1 MAGKLIDEILIKN
14 KNSDI
19 KVISLIGLAKN
30 AGKTVAFN
38 QLVSELAREGY
49 QLGLVS
55 FGRDGEEIDAVTNK
69 EKPGITI
76 PSGTYFVTAEN
87 VKADLNSEF
96 QVYKTTDISTTLGR
110 VNIYKNTG
118 FFNKEIELA
127 GVNRISN
134 LEKIKKFLAEKVEYL
149 IVDGALD
156 RKSSSLPG
164 LSDKTILATGAVLA
178 PDIAGVIDKTSLA
191 VKKLLLPRVQSDE
204 ERDIYQK
211 LISQHQ
217 SKNKELP
224 GGWLVEVESRDG
236 DSNPEIK
243 NLIEL
248 KSSSSLGI
256 SRELDKKLN
265 KISTDQN
272 TSKTLILSGALTDS
286 LGQKLSEDHR
296 FRNFKVVIQDGTR
309 VFLKKRYLGLLK
321 RNQVKIEV
329 LKEINLAAITVNPHN
344 PEGRDLD
351 SKEIREELERIFPEI
366 PIYDVKAA
374 DYYSKK

>member
-38 QLVSELAREGY
+38 QLVSELAHEGY

-87 VKADLNSEF
+87 VKADLNTEF

-110 VNIYKNTG
+110 VNIYKNTSY
-118 FFNKEIELA
+118 FNKEVELA

-134 LEKIKKFLAEKVEYL
+134 LEKIKNFLANKIEYL

-178 PDIAGVIDKTSLA
+178 PDIEGVIAKTSLA
-191 VKKLLLPRVQSDE
+191 VKKLLLPQVQSE
-204 ERDIYQK
+204 KERDIYQN
-211 LISQHQ
+211 LI
-217 SKNKELP
+217 KDNLNNKKIP
-224 GGWLVEVESRDG
+224 GGWLIEFKGLSRD
-236 DSNPEIK
+236 NNFEIK
-243 NLIEL
+243 KVIEL
-248 KSSSSLGI
+248 KSDSSLGI
-256 SRELDKKLN
+256 SRELDRKLN
-265 KISTDQN
+265 KISLDQP

-286 LGQKLSEDHR
+286 LGRKLSDNKLK
-296 FRNFKVVIQDGTR
+296 NFKIIIQDGTR
-309 VFLKKRYLGLLK
+309 VFLQNRYLTTLK
-321 RNQVKIEV
+321 RNQVNIEV
-329 LKEINLAAITVNPHN
+329 IKEINLAAITVNPHN

-351 SKEIREELERIFPEI
+351 SDKLRKELKDLFPEI
-366 PIYDVKAA
+366 PVYDVKAA
-374 DYYSKK
+374 DYHSN